1 MNIGQK
7 INEFD
12 ISDGSV
18 ESFNRIFPNTP
29 LNDRVGFVEIGDIT
43 SKNGELV
50 RNLKL
55 HTVKNGENAIEYLVH
70 DFYPKFTGLSAKKL
84 ISKNKRSR

>member
-1 MNIGQK
+1 MNIGEK

-18 ESFNRIFPNTP
+18 ETFNKMFPNTP
-29 LNDRVGFVEIGDIT
+29 LIDRKGKVIIGDIT
-43 SKNGELV
+43 AKNGELV
-50 RNLKL
+50 RNLTL
-55 HTVKNGENAIEYLVH
+55 HTIKNGENVIEYLVH
-70 DFYPKFTGLSAKKL
+70 DFYPKFTGLSTKKL